1 MGETSAKSLRG
12 TGMEDVIFNGTSDR
26 PSKNFC
32 EVTLKLEND
41 NKNKLSKDPEEIEV
55 KENLKKIKDL
65 NTF

>member
-1 MGETSAKSLRG
+1 MLYSMALLIDRQK
-12 TGMEDVIFNGTSDR
+12 IFV
-26 PSKNFC
+26 KL
-32 EVTLKLEND
+32 LKLEND

>member
-32 EVTLKLEND
+32 EVTPNLRMIIKTNCPKIQRKLR
-41 NKNKLSKDPEEIEV
+41 
-55 KENLKKIKDL
+55 
-65 NTF
+65 

>member
-1 MGETSAKSLRG
+1 
-12 TGMEDVIFNGTSDR
+12 MEDVIFNGTSDR

-55 KENLKKIKDL
+55 KRE
-65 NTF
+65 T